1 MTMPL
6 GFHTA
11 TAEQTAA
18 ANDEVA
24 TCETAADTMTEPTL
38 ARLHRECSTS
48 SMNECWPHRRAA
60 LPTIEEIRRAHELR
74 LQLSARCCGESTT
87 SSTPWCVGTD

>member
-1 MTMPL
+1 MPL
-6 GFHTA
+6 GFHIDTA
-11 TAEQTAA
+11 KKTVA
-18 ANDEVA
+18 ANDDVA
-24 TCETAADTMTEPTL
+24 TSDSGANTIMEPTL

-74 LQLSARCCGESTT
+74 LQLRQRYCGKSTI
-87 SSTPWCVGTD
+87 SSTPWCVGID